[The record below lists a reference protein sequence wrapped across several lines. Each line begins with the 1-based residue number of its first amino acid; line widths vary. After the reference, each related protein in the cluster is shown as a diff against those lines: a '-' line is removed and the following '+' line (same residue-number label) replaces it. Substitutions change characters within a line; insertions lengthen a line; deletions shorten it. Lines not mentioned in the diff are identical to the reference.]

1 MINNIVSTVKK
12 SSIYLLM
19 VMTNILLITTI
30 VYFIKI
36 TVTPFHLPIIFI
48 LSIIEYC
55 ILYKKEKWKEKL
67 IPIVIGTVI
76 FITSIIISSNVY
88 DTTADGNTYHKL
100 AIGALKN
107 GWNPSYESSRDFTK
121 EKGNVFDVS
130 DDNINALWVDHY
142 AKATEIFASVIYSF
156 TNNIESGKAY
166 TLIFMYIT
174 FAIIGSYLYENK
186 KMHWLIAFAISFI
199 IAFNGIT
206 IVQICNY
213 YVDAVLM
220 LSLALILYSC
230 FIISTNEDKNTR
242 KETFII
248 LASSIIWCINAKFT
262 GLAFSGLFC
271 LAFYIYW
278 LYISYKKGK
287 EVLKKDLITYTIFY
301 TIVVIISIRNN
312 WIFFIHK
319 ELFRP
324 WTSTV
329 SIIWKRTCR

>member
-1 MINNIVSTVKK
+1 MIDNIVSMVKK

-19 VMTNILLITTI
+19 VMTNILIITTI
-30 VYFIKI
+30 AYFIKI

-48 LSIIEYC
+48 LSIMEYC
-55 ILYKKEKWKEKL
+55 IFYKKEKWQGKL
-67 IPIVIGTVI
+67 IPIVIGTVV
-76 FITSIIISSNVY
+76 FVTSIIISSNVY
-88 DTTADGNTYHKL
+88 DLTADGNTYHKL

-121 EKGNVFDVS
+121 ELGNVFDVS
-130 DDNINALWVDHY
+130 DDNINALWADHY
-142 AKATEIFASVIYSF
+142 AKGTEIFASVIYSF

-186 KMHWLIAFAISFI
+186 KMHWLGAFAISAV
-199 IAFNGIT
+199 IAFNAIT

-230 FIISTNEDKNTR
+230 FVICTKEDKDTK
-242 KETFII
+242 KETFLI

-278 LYISYKKGK
+278 LYVSYKKGK
-287 EVLKKDLITYTIFY
+287 EIFKKDLITYTLFY
-301 TIVVIISIRNN
+301 SAVVIISIRNN
-312 WIFFIHK
+312 RFFIIHK
-319 ELFRP
+319 KLYRP
-324 WTSTV
+324 WTSIISV
-329 SIIWKRTCR
+329 IWKRTCR

>member
-1 MINNIVSTVKK
+1 MINNIVSMVKK

-19 VMTNILLITTI
+19 VMVNILLITTI
-30 VYFIKI
+30 AYFIKI
-36 TVTPFHLPIIFI
+36 TVTPFHLPIIYV

-55 ILYKKEKWKEKL
+55 IFYKKEKWQEKL
-67 IPIVIGTVI
+67 IPVLIGTVI

-174 FAIIGSYLYENK
+174 FGIIASYLYKNK
-186 KMHWLIAFAISFI
+186 KMNWLCAVAISI
-199 IAFNGIT
+199 IIVFNAIT
-206 IVQICNY
+206 VVQICNY

-220 LSLALILYSC
+220 LSLSLILYAC
-230 FIISTNEDKNTR
+230 FVISTRRGKRNKKR
-242 KETFII
+242 II
-248 LASSIIWCINAKFT
+248 
-262 GLAFSGLFC
+262 FS
-271 LAFYIYW
+271 
-278 LYISYKKGK
+278 
-287 EVLKKDLITYTIFY
+287 
-301 TIVVIISIRNN
+301 
-312 WIFFIHK
+312 
-319 ELFRP
+319 
-324 WTSTV
+324 
-329 SIIWKRTCR
+329 TCRSHYLVYKRQPVK